1 MADVD
6 YISRAHGRRRLS
18 HGKPRKPQPWPIR
31 VTHWLNAPLLVLMGA
46 SGLQILA
53 AYPSL
58 GSRGRPY
65 GWYPFHGHAPPAWL
79 TVGGWLAGARHVH
92 FACAWLLVGNAL
104 FYGSYLL
111 VSGEWRRRLF
121 LLRRDTRNALAM
133 IAHYLRLRPAPEQG
147 LYNGLQRLA
156 YTSALGLGA
165 LEVLSG
171 LAIYKPL
178 QLRRLAWLLGG
189 YDSARAIHLIGL
201 ALLAAFT
208 VTHLI
213 LVALHLKTLRDMIS
227 GGKENV

>member
-1 MADVD
+1 MADVH
-6 YISRAHGRRRLS
+6 S
-18 HGKPRKPQPWPIR
+18 KPRKRQPWPIR
-31 VTHWLNAPLLVLMGA
+31 VTHWLNGPLLVLMGA

-65 GWYPFHGHAPPAWL
+65 AWYPFHGQAPPAWL
-79 TVGGWLAGARHVH
+79 TVGGWLAGARHIH
-92 FACAWLLVGNAL
+92 FALAWLLLGNAIL
-104 FYGSYLL
+104 YASYLL

-121 LLRRDTRNALAM
+121 LLRRDTRNALAT
-133 IAHYLRLRPAPEQG
+133 IAHYLRLRAAPEQG

-156 YTSALGLGA
+156 YTSALGLAA

-189 YDSARAIHLIGL
+189 YDSARAIHLLGL

-208 VTHLI
+208 VTHVI
-213 LVALHLKTLRDMIS
+213 LVALHPKTLRDMIS